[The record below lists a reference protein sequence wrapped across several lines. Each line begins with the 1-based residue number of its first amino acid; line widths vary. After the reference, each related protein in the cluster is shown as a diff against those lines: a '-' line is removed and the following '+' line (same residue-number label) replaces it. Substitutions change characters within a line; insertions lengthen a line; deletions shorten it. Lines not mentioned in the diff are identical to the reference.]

1 MLFFFC
7 EGFISEFKKLWD
19 FSIRSPSGVLQISTL
34 YQYFMIHKSVDFL
47 CVSTQDRTANIILKS
62 TDELWLVLMHN
73 VGVIFIIFWLEY
85 GLYFCVHSQKYCKPL
100 VLEDLSYYRTVRG
113 KLDPFLNYYG
123 IFNIHYL
130 VQDSKSSPANK
141 LFFGA
146 QGTLQWNFLLTVP
159 EISAE
164 SAHAKYDTT
173 NVFLLVRFNYGNR
186 VLNAICSMLVQQRLL
201 L

>member
-1 MLFFFC
+1 MIAFLFTNKIPFFCCFFFC

-113 KLDPFLNYYG
+113 KLDPFLNYNG

-130 VQDSKSSPANK
+130 VQDLKSSPANK
-141 LFFGA
+141 LFLAHKELF
-146 QGTLQWNFLLTVP
+146 N
-159 EISAE
+159 EIS
-164 SAHAKYDTT
+164 SSLYLKSTPKAHMQNMIQRTY
-173 NVFLLVRFNYGNR
+173 FYWYGSIM
-186 VLNAICSMLVQQRLL
+186 VIVY
-201 L
+201 